1 MNYEAFIKFLKQEDI
16 NKNIFLLYGEEVY
29 LKQHAKKELLKR
41 ITPDAM
47 PEFNVFSYDD
57 RKYDLKSV
65 EEAIE
70 ALPVMSDKKLLLFR
84 NSGIFQTTG
93 KEAATKEYKEFWEKK
108 LSDIPP
114 DVFIVFDEDKVA
126 KNSALYKKLDREDQA
141 VEFTFLTENKMIN
154 WTIGLFK
161 TMGKVINPHAA
172 QYLVEITGEGMLSVK
187 MEAEKI
193 VSFTKDR
200 VDVTKK
206 DIDAV
211 VVPVLENRVFEMV
224 DAILAKN
231 AYTALDKL
239 KDLTS
244 MKEDEI
250 KILGAISSSV
260 DKLLT
265 VKLMSESSLDKAQIT
280 QKSKIPP
287 FLVSKYISL
296 SAKYQKESLE
306 ALLTKCVETD
316 RTFKSTP
323 IDKTVLLE
331 RFIVGFASEK

>member
-1 MNYEAFIKFLKQEDI
+1 MNYETFMKFLKQENID
-16 NKNIFLLYGEEVY
+16 KNIFLLYGEEVF
-29 LKQHAKKELLKR
+29 LKQHAKAELLKR

-84 NSGIFQTTG
+84 NSGVFSISG
-93 KEAATKEYKEFWEKK
+93 KEAATKEYKEFWENK
-108 LSDIPP
+108 LSDIPE
-114 DVFIVFDEDKVA
+114 DVYIVFDEEKVDKR
-126 KNSALYKKLDREDQA
+126 SGFYKKLEKADQA
-141 VEFTFLTENKMIN
+141 VEFSFLTENKMIN

-161 TMGKVINPHAA
+161 TMGKVINPHDAK
-172 QYLVEITGEGMLSVK
+172 YLVEITGEGMLSVK

-193 VSFTKDR
+193 VSFSQDRASITK
-200 VDVTKK
+200 T

-231 AYTALDKL
+231 AYTALSKL
-239 KDLTS
+239 KDLTA

-265 VKLMSESSLDKAQIT
+265 VKLMSESRLDKTQII
-280 QKSKIPP
+280 QKSKIAP
-287 FLVSKYISL
+287 FLVSKYITL
-296 SAKYQKESLE
+296 SAKYKKESLE

-316 RTFKSTP
+316 RKFKNTP
-323 IDKTVLLE
+323 VDKTVLLE
-331 RFIVGFASEK
+331 RFIAEFASEK